1 MTGQPDPA
9 RAARLAK
16 KYGLRRSVEVLAP
29 AGDGEALRAAV
40 FAGANAVYLGLKQF
54 SARRTAGNFDAQQLK
69 EAVAFCHAR
78 DVRVHAAV
86 NTTAFSGELGLLA
99 DTIRMAAGAGVDALI
114 VQDLATAALAR
125 QMAPGLALHGSTQ
138 LTVHTLSGVR
148 QLAEMG
154 FERAILARE
163 LSLAEIAAIT
173 KESPI
178 EIEVFVHGALC
189 MSVSGQCYLSSMI
202 GGRSGNRGLCAQ
214 PCRLPFFAD
223 GGGEYAL
230 SLKDLSLADR
240 IGELTRMGVASLKI
254 EGRMKRPE
262 YVAAAVTA
270 VRRAREGEPV
280 DFETLRSV
288 FSRSGFTKG
297 YFDGKIDREMF
308 GRRQKEDVTS
318 AAGVLGELEKLYAK
332 ENPLVPVTM
341 GFTAGAGEAV
351 ALTVRDRDG
360 YAVTVTGEAT
370 LLAEKKPTDADRAR
384 QNLAKTGGTPYY
396 AEVIDC
402 TIGPGLLVP
411 ASALNALRREALEE
425 LTARRSAVEPHPF
438 TDRVPRLADAPAD
451 RRKPKLRARV
461 SAGQLTRRLA
471 GYCDEFQVPLEE
483 AEDVLASGFVRADQ
497 VIVEIPRILFD
508 GAPKALEL
516 LRWAGELGVRRAW
529 CGNLGAVTLAR
540 EAGLLPEGGYSLN
553 VTNAYALRECAR
565 LGLGAC
571 ELSFELDLGEAR
583 RLDGGLAKGILA
595 YGYLPLMALRNCPI
609 QAAKGCRACRGYE
622 NLIDR
627 KGVAFTVDCGAHDG
641 RRREVS
647 DLYNSVPLWLA
658 DRPEELRGFDF
669 ITLYF
674 TRETPGVCERVA
686 AAYAGEPGA
695 YQPEARTRGLYYR
708 EVL

>member
-1 MTGQPDPA
+1 
-9 RAARLAK
+9 
-16 KYGLRRSVEVLAP
+16 
-29 AGDGEALRAAV
+29 
-40 FAGANAVYLGLKQF
+40 
-54 SARRTAGNFDAQQLK
+54 
-69 EAVAFCHAR
+69 
-78 DVRVHAAV
+78 
-86 NTTAFSGELGLLA
+86 
-99 DTIRMAAGAGVDALI
+99 
-114 VQDLATAALAR
+114 
-125 QMAPGLALHGSTQ
+125 
-138 LTVHTLSGVR
+138 
-148 QLAEMG
+148 
-154 FERAILARE
+154 
-163 LSLAEIAAIT
+163 
-173 KESPI
+173 
-178 EIEVFVHGALC
+178 
-189 MSVSGQCYLSSMI
+189 MI

-214 PCRLPFFAD
+214 PCRLPFSTD

-341 GFTAGAGEAV
+341 EFTAGAGEAV

-360 YAVTVTGEAT
+360 HAVTVTGEAP

-483 AEDVLASGFVRADQ
+483 AEDVLASGFVQPDQ

-516 LRWAGELGVRRAW
+516 LRRAGELGVRRAW

-622 NLIDR
+622 SLIDR

>member
-1 MTGQPDPA
+1 MREKRP
-9 RAARLAK
+9 
-16 KYGLRRSVEVLAP
+16 EILAP
-29 AGDGEALRAAV
+29 AGSFDSLIAAV
-40 FAGANAVYLGLKQF
+40 QCGADAVYLGGKGMN
-54 SARRTAGNFDAQQLK
+54 ARRSAGNFDAEELRR
-69 EAVAFCHAR
+69 AVEYCHLR
-78 DVRVHAAV
+78 DVKVYQTINIVMFQHETDEAI
-86 NTTAFSGELGLLA
+86 
-99 DTIRMAAGAGVDALI
+99 DTIRQAAEAGVDAVLT
-114 VQDLATAALAR
+114 QDLAIAR
-125 QMAPGLALHGSTQ
+125 MVRECAPSLPIHASTQ
-138 LTVHTLSGVR
+138 MSIHNIEGVR
-148 QLAEMG
+148 LCEELG
-154 FERAILARE
+154 FSRAVLARE
-163 LSLAEIAAIT
+163 LTAGEIAAICAAT
-173 KESPI
+173 PL

-214 PCRLPFFAD
+214 PCRLPFSAD

-341 GFTAGAGEAV
+341 EFTAGAGEAV

-360 YAVTVTGEAT
+360 HAVTVTGEAP

-516 LRWAGELGVRRAW
+516 LRRAGELGVRRAW

-622 NLIDR
+622 SLIDR

>member
-1 MTGQPDPA
+1 MREKRP
-9 RAARLAK
+9 
-16 KYGLRRSVEVLAP
+16 EILAP
-29 AGDGEALRAAV
+29 AGSFDSLIAAV
-40 FAGANAVYLGLKQF
+40 QCGADAVYLGGKGMN
-54 SARRTAGNFDAQQLK
+54 ARRSAGNFDAEELRR
-69 EAVAFCHAR
+69 AVEYCHLR
-78 DVRVHAAV
+78 DVKVYQTINIVMFQHETDEAI
-86 NTTAFSGELGLLA
+86 
-99 DTIRMAAGAGVDALI
+99 DTIRQAAEAGVDAVLT
-114 VQDLATAALAR
+114 QDLAIAR
-125 QMAPGLALHGSTQ
+125 MVRECAPSLPIHASTQ
-138 LTVHTLSGVR
+138 MSIHNIEGVR
-148 QLAEMG
+148 LCEELG
-154 FERAILARE
+154 FSRAVLARE
-163 LSLAEIAAIT
+163 LTAGEIAAICAAT
-173 KESPI
+173 PL

-214 PCRLPFFAD
+214 PCRLPFSTD

-297 YFDGKIDREMF
+297 YFDEKIDREMF

-341 GFTAGAGEAV
+341 EFTAGAGEAV
-351 ALTVRDRDG
+351 VLTVRDRDG
-360 YAVTVTGEAT
+360 HAVTVTGEAP

-483 AEDVLASGFVRADQ
+483 AEDVLASGFVQPDQ

-516 LRWAGELGVRRAW
+516 LRRAGELGVRRAW

-622 NLIDR
+622 SLIDR

>member
-1 MTGQPDPA
+1 MREKRP
-9 RAARLAK
+9 
-16 KYGLRRSVEVLAP
+16 EILAP
-29 AGDGEALRAAV
+29 AGSFDSLIAAV
-40 FAGANAVYLGLKQF
+40 QCGADAVYLGGKGMN
-54 SARRTAGNFDAQQLK
+54 ARRSAGNFDAEELRR
-69 EAVAFCHAR
+69 AVEYCHLR
-78 DVRVHAAV
+78 DVKVYQTINIVMFQHETDEAI
-86 NTTAFSGELGLLA
+86 
-99 DTIRMAAGAGVDALI
+99 DTIRQAAEAGVDAVLT
-114 VQDLATAALAR
+114 QDLAIAR
-125 QMAPGLALHGSTQ
+125 MVRECAPSLPIHASTQ
-138 LTVHTLSGVR
+138 MSIHNIEGVR
-148 QLAEMG
+148 LCEELG
-154 FERAILARE
+154 FSRAVLARE
-163 LSLAEIAAIT
+163 LTAGEIAAICAAT
-173 KESPI
+173 PL

-214 PCRLPFFAD
+214 PCRLPFSTD

-280 DFETLRSV
+280 DFETLRSI

-341 GFTAGAGEAV
+341 EFTAGAGEAV

-360 YAVTVTGEAT
+360 HAVTVTGEAP

-483 AEDVLASGFVRADQ
+483 AEDVLASGFVQPDQ

-516 LRWAGELGVRRAW
+516 LRRAGELGVRRAW

-622 NLIDR
+622 SLIDR

>member
-1 MTGQPDPA
+1 MREKRP
-9 RAARLAK
+9 
-16 KYGLRRSVEVLAP
+16 EILAP
-29 AGDGEALRAAV
+29 AGSFDSLIAAV
-40 FAGANAVYLGLKQF
+40 QCGADAVYLGGKGMN
-54 SARRTAGNFDAQQLK
+54 ARRSAGNFDAEELRR
-69 EAVAFCHAR
+69 AVEYCHLR
-78 DVRVHAAV
+78 DVKVYQTINIVMFQHETDEAI
-86 NTTAFSGELGLLA
+86 
-99 DTIRMAAGAGVDALI
+99 DTIRQAAEAGVDAVLT
-114 VQDLATAALAR
+114 QDLAIAR
-125 QMAPGLALHGSTQ
+125 MVRECAPSLPIHASTQ
-138 LTVHTLSGVR
+138 MSIHNIEGVR
-148 QLAEMG
+148 LCEELG
-154 FERAILARE
+154 FSRAVLARE
-163 LSLAEIAAIT
+163 LTAGEIAAICAAT
-173 KESPI
+173 PL

-214 PCRLPFFAD
+214 PCRLPFSAD

-280 DFETLRSV
+280 DFETLRSI

-351 ALTVRDRDG
+351 VLTVRDRDG
-360 YAVTVTGEAT
+360 HAVTVTGEAP

-471 GYCDEFQVPLEE
+471 GYCNEFQVPLEE
-483 AEDVLASGFVRADQ
+483 AEDVLASGFVRPDQ

-516 LRWAGELGVRRAW
+516 LRRAGELGVRRAW

-622 NLIDR
+622 SLIDR

-674 TRETPGVCERVA
+674 TRETPEVCERVA

>member
-1 MTGQPDPA
+1 MREKRP
-9 RAARLAK
+9 
-16 KYGLRRSVEVLAP
+16 EILAP
-29 AGDGEALRAAV
+29 AGSFDSLIAAV
-40 FAGANAVYLGLKQF
+40 QCGADAVYLGGKGMN
-54 SARRTAGNFDAQQLK
+54 ARRSAGNFDAEELRR
-69 EAVAFCHAR
+69 AVEYCHLR
-78 DVRVHAAV
+78 DVKVYQTINIVMFQHETDEAI
-86 NTTAFSGELGLLA
+86 
-99 DTIRMAAGAGVDALI
+99 DTIRQAAEAGVDAVLT
-114 VQDLATAALAR
+114 QDLAIAR
-125 QMAPGLALHGSTQ
+125 MVRECAPSLPIHASTQ
-138 LTVHTLSGVR
+138 MSIHNIEGVR
-148 QLAEMG
+148 LCEELG
-154 FERAILARE
+154 FSRAVLARE
-163 LSLAEIAAIT
+163 LTAGEIAAICAAT
-173 KESPI
+173 PL

-214 PCRLPFFAD
+214 PCRLPFSAD

-240 IGELTRMGVASLKI
+240 IDELTRMGVASLKI

-360 YAVTVTGEAT
+360 HAVTVTGEAP

-471 GYCDEFQVPLEE
+471 GYCNEFQVPLEE

-516 LRWAGELGVRRAW
+516 LHRAGELGVRRAW

-622 NLIDR
+622 SLIDR

-674 TRETPGVCERVA
+674 TRETPEVCERVA

>member
-1 MTGQPDPA
+1 MREKRP
-9 RAARLAK
+9 
-16 KYGLRRSVEVLAP
+16 EILAP
-29 AGDGEALRAAV
+29 AGSFDSLIAAV
-40 FAGANAVYLGLKQF
+40 QCGADAVYLGGKGMN
-54 SARRTAGNFDAQQLK
+54 ARRSAGNFDAEELRR
-69 EAVAFCHAR
+69 AVEYCHLR
-78 DVRVHAAV
+78 DVKVYQTINIVMFQHETDEAI
-86 NTTAFSGELGLLA
+86 
-99 DTIRMAAGAGVDALI
+99 DTIRQAAEAGVDAVLT
-114 VQDLATAALAR
+114 QDLAIAR
-125 QMAPGLALHGSTQ
+125 MVRECAPSLPIHASTQ
-138 LTVHTLSGVR
+138 MSIHNIEGVR
-148 QLAEMG
+148 LCEELG
-154 FERAILARE
+154 FSRAVLARE
-163 LSLAEIAAIT
+163 LTAGEIAAICAAT
-173 KESPI
+173 PL

-214 PCRLPFFAD
+214 PCRLPFSTD

-280 DFETLRSV
+280 DFETLRSI

-341 GFTAGAGEAV
+341 EFTAGAGEAV
-351 ALTVRDRDG
+351 VLTVRDRDG
-360 YAVTVTGEAT
+360 HAVTVTGEAP

-471 GYCDEFQVPLEE
+471 GYCNEFQVPLEE
-483 AEDVLASGFVRADQ
+483 AEDVLASGFVQPDQ

-516 LRWAGELGVRRAW
+516 LRRAGELGVRRAW

-622 NLIDR
+622 SLIDR

>member
-1 MTGQPDPA
+1 MREKRP
-9 RAARLAK
+9 
-16 KYGLRRSVEVLAP
+16 EILAP
-29 AGDGEALRAAV
+29 AGSFDSLIAAV
-40 FAGANAVYLGLKQF
+40 QCGADAVYLGGKGMN
-54 SARRTAGNFDAQQLK
+54 ARRSAGNFDAEELRR
-69 EAVAFCHAR
+69 AVEYCHLR
-78 DVRVHAAV
+78 DVKVYQTINIVMFQHETDEAI
-86 NTTAFSGELGLLA
+86 
-99 DTIRMAAGAGVDALI
+99 DTIRQAAEAGVDAVLT
-114 VQDLATAALAR
+114 QDLAIAR
-125 QMAPGLALHGSTQ
+125 MVRECAPSLPIHASTQ
-138 LTVHTLSGVR
+138 MSIHNIEGVR
-148 QLAEMG
+148 LCEELG
-154 FERAILARE
+154 FSRAVLARE
-163 LSLAEIAAIT
+163 LTAGEIAAICAAT
-173 KESPI
+173 PL

-214 PCRLPFFAD
+214 PCRLPFSTD

-341 GFTAGAGEAV
+341 EFTAGAGEAV

-360 YAVTVTGEAT
+360 HAVTVTGEAP

-471 GYCDEFQVPLEE
+471 GYCNEFQVPLEE
-483 AEDVLASGFVRADQ
+483 AEDVLASGFVQPDQ

-516 LRWAGELGVRRAW
+516 LHRAGELGVRRAW

-622 NLIDR
+622 SLIDR

>member
-1 MTGQPDPA
+1 MREKRP
-9 RAARLAK
+9 
-16 KYGLRRSVEVLAP
+16 EILAP
-29 AGDGEALRAAV
+29 AGSFDSLIAAV
-40 FAGANAVYLGLKQF
+40 QCGADAVYLGGKGMN
-54 SARRTAGNFDAQQLK
+54 ARRSAGNFDAEELRR
-69 EAVAFCHAR
+69 AVEYCHLR
-78 DVRVHAAV
+78 DVKVYQTINIVMFQHETDEAI
-86 NTTAFSGELGLLA
+86 
-99 DTIRMAAGAGVDALI
+99 DTIRQAAEAGVDAVLT
-114 VQDLATAALAR
+114 QDLAIAR
-125 QMAPGLALHGSTQ
+125 MVRECAPSLPIHASTQ
-138 LTVHTLSGVR
+138 MSIHNIEGVR
-148 QLAEMG
+148 LCEELG
-154 FERAILARE
+154 FSRAVLARE
-163 LSLAEIAAIT
+163 LTAGEIAAICAAT
-173 KESPI
+173 PL

-214 PCRLPFFAD
+214 PCRLPFSAD

-341 GFTAGAGEAV
+341 EFTAGAGEAV
-351 ALTVRDRDG
+351 VLTVRDRDG
-360 YAVTVTGEAT
+360 HAVTVTGEAP

-396 AEVIDC
+396 AEAIDC

-471 GYCDEFQVPLEE
+471 GYCNEFQVPLEE
-483 AEDVLASGFVRADQ
+483 AEDVLASGFVRPDQ

-516 LRWAGELGVRRAW
+516 LRRAGELGVRRAW

-622 NLIDR
+622 SLIDR

>member
-1 MTGQPDPA
+1 MREKRP
-9 RAARLAK
+9 
-16 KYGLRRSVEVLAP
+16 EILAP
-29 AGDGEALRAAV
+29 AGSFDSLIAAV
-40 FAGANAVYLGLKQF
+40 QCGADAVYLGGKGMN
-54 SARRTAGNFDAQQLK
+54 ARRSAGNFDAEELRR
-69 EAVAFCHAR
+69 AVEYCHLR
-78 DVRVHAAV
+78 DVKVYQTINIVMFQHETDEAI
-86 NTTAFSGELGLLA
+86 
-99 DTIRMAAGAGVDALI
+99 DTIRQAAEAGVDAVLT
-114 VQDLATAALAR
+114 QDLAIAR
-125 QMAPGLALHGSTQ
+125 MVRECAPSLPIHASTQ
-138 LTVHTLSGVR
+138 MSIHNIEGVR
-148 QLAEMG
+148 LCEELG
-154 FERAILARE
+154 FSRAVLARE
-163 LSLAEIAAIT
+163 LTAGEIAAICAAT
-173 KESPI
+173 PL

-214 PCRLPFFAD
+214 PCRLPFSTD

-341 GFTAGAGEAV
+341 EFTAGAGEAV

-360 YAVTVTGEAT
+360 HAVTVTGEAP

-483 AEDVLASGFVRADQ
+483 AEDVLASGFVRPDQ

-516 LRWAGELGVRRAW
+516 LHRAGELGVRRAW

-622 NLIDR
+622 SLIDR

>member
-1 MTGQPDPA
+1 MREKRP
-9 RAARLAK
+9 
-16 KYGLRRSVEVLAP
+16 EILAP
-29 AGDGEALRAAV
+29 AGSFDSLIAAV
-40 FAGANAVYLGLKQF
+40 QCGADAVYLGGKGMN
-54 SARRTAGNFDAQQLK
+54 ARRSAGNFDAEELRR
-69 EAVAFCHAR
+69 AVEYCHMR
-78 DVRVHAAV
+78 DVKVYQTINIVMFQHETDEAI
-86 NTTAFSGELGLLA
+86 
-99 DTIRMAAGAGVDALI
+99 DTIRQAAEAGVDAVLT
-114 VQDLATAALAR
+114 QDLAIAR
-125 QMAPGLALHGSTQ
+125 MVRECAPSLPIHASTQ
-138 LTVHTLSGVR
+138 MSIHNIEGVR
-148 QLAEMG
+148 LCEELG
-154 FERAILARE
+154 FSRAVLARE
-163 LSLAEIAAIT
+163 LTAGEIAAICAAT
-173 KESPI
+173 PL

-214 PCRLPFFAD
+214 PCRLPFSAD

-297 YFDGKIDREMF
+297 YFDGKIDRKMF

-351 ALTVRDRDG
+351 VLTVRDRDG
-360 YAVTVTGEAT
+360 HAVTVTGEAP

-516 LRWAGELGVRRAW
+516 LHRAGELGVRRAW

-553 VTNAYALRECAR
+553 ITNAYALRECAR

-622 NLIDR
+622 SLIDR

>member
-1 MTGQPDPA
+1 MREKRP
-9 RAARLAK
+9 
-16 KYGLRRSVEVLAP
+16 EILAP
-29 AGDGEALRAAV
+29 AGSFDSLIAAV
-40 FAGANAVYLGLKQF
+40 QCGADAVYLGGKGMN
-54 SARRTAGNFDAQQLK
+54 ARRSAGNFDAEELRR
-69 EAVAFCHAR
+69 AVEYCHLR
-78 DVRVHAAV
+78 DVKVYQTINIVMFQHETDEAI
-86 NTTAFSGELGLLA
+86 
-99 DTIRMAAGAGVDALI
+99 DTIRQAAEAGVDAVLT
-114 VQDLATAALAR
+114 QDLAIAR
-125 QMAPGLALHGSTQ
+125 MVRECAPSLPIHASTQ
-138 LTVHTLSGVR
+138 MSIHNIEGVR
-148 QLAEMG
+148 LCEELG
-154 FERAILARE
+154 FSRAVLARE
-163 LSLAEIAAIT
+163 LTAGEIAAICAAT
-173 KESPI
+173 PL

-214 PCRLPFFAD
+214 PCRLPFSAD

-360 YAVTVTGEAT
+360 HAVTVTGEAP

-483 AEDVLASGFVRADQ
+483 AEDVLASGFVRPDQ

-516 LRWAGELGVRRAW
+516 LRRAGELGVRRAW

-622 NLIDR
+622 SLIDR

-708 EVL
+708 EVM